1 MRTTLIAA
9 LCLLGIFVEGISAA
23 AQTDGFIVVIHA
35 TNRTESLTQAE
46 LSRIFLRRDTHWVDS
61 RPVFPVD
68 QPRDSEVRSTFTK
81 EVHGRT
87 VGAVNSYWQQ
97 QIFSGGEIPPSERAT
112 DQAVLEFVRTNP
124 DAIGYVRAGTPLGQG
139 VVALALR

>member
-1 MRTTLIAA
+1 MRTILIATIA
-9 LCLLGIFVEGISAA
+9 LLTLLVDGNSAA
-23 AQTDGFIVVIHA
+23 AQTDRFVVVVHA

-46 LSRIFLRRDTHWVDS
+46 LSRIFLRRDTHWVGGG
-61 RPVFPVD
+61 PIFPVD
-68 QPRDSEVRSTFTK
+68 QPRDSAVRSAFT
-81 EVHGRT
+81 EGVHGRT

-97 QIFSGGEIPPSERAT
+97 QIFSGGEIPPSERAN